1 MRKTTSV
8 LLSLLLVLTTVTL
21 DSHANSTC
29 TTVSYRNG
37 PGLCGDYPKECSPG
51 TDKLDLLWSN
61 SFGMD
66 IPAAPVTDGSK
77 IYICLPNAMV
87 YCYDAWTGKKIWQF
101 EAKDICGAESE
112 ERPAGIVTS
121 PAILD
126 GKLYFGTTCGKIIC
140 LSTDKGT
147 KLWQQHVSLRQF
159 ISPIVL
165 IDKYLLSVTD
175 DRTCE
180 CIDIST
186 GKYMWT
192 EPCIGNGFS
201 PPCAENGMMYLPYDN
216 GLKCFDIAKHERNN
230 YSGYGA
236 ASNRHVGI
244 PAIEGGRIYYASVEP
259 PLYSFH
265 ASSGS
270 YIWKQNYTVTTAIC
284 VTTDKLFF
292 GEEKGLTCADRSMG
306 QKLWQFETKAVPVAG
321 PVHCDGRV
329 YFGTADNMFY
339 CVNAEGKKLFSYKT
353 ESIINDTIICSNGQ
367 VFFTTKQGRLYCFG
381 PEGSS
386 KLPGKLVLTPLS
398 KKLVPGQSTLI
409 KADFID
415 RDGKPM
421 EETDLEWS
429 VSPQDAGKVENNTF
443 TAGNFAG
450 KATITAC
457 AGRAC
462 ESTVIEVLRASD
474 VVGYINVSPDSEK
487 IIESQPVQFQAK
499 AYDKTAK
506 VIQNTSFAWKVEP
519 QDSGTIDQNGL
530 FTPSNG
536 GKCKVYAS
544 IAEISGTYE
553 ANIVGIA
560 QIKVSPEDASVAFGK
575 SIQYLASAKDGTGND
590 ISGLKATWSIEPET
604 LGAIDKDGLF
614 TAGKTTGSGTII
626 ATVGKKSGK
635 TSIIV
640 TGQDTAPFSCDQTSL
655 DFGNL
660 EAGQSET
667 MKLTVTNNTKEEI
680 VVTASS
686 QTDWLKT
693 TPDKLVIEPSSS
705 LAFDVIASTVSK
717 PAGQLSSKIVLS
729 AKDFALDVPVKL
741 SVVKLSECFY
751 VTSNKLSGEVEPD
764 KTVILTVSV
773 GCGKSTPVKV
783 AITSSNKNV
792 TPKTATIG
800 ILKSAILEFEVS
812 TSGLKAGEKIEGS
825 ITLTP
830 SVESGCKTLSIPFR
844 LTARQKQVLI
854 WLQIGNSTAKIDGKE
869 TKLQVPPQ
877 VIKGNTMVPLRFI
890 AEAFGCKVDWN
901 SAEKKIT
908 ITRGSFEMVLWMDK
922 TTAKING
929 QDKVMKAP
937 PTSVKGSTLVPL
949 RFIAEAFGATVN
961 FNSKTQEID
970 ILWAPY

>member
-1 MRKTTSV
+1 MRKISLV
-8 LLSLLLVLTTVTL
+8 LLASLLILTTVTL
-21 DSHANSTC
+21 GSYTNSTC
-29 TTVSYRNG
+29 TTGSYRNG
-37 PGLCGDYPKECSPG
+37 PGLCGDYSKECSPG

-66 IPAAPVTDGSK
+66 IPAAPVTDGSRV
-77 IYICLPNAMV
+77 YVCLPNAMV
-87 YCYDAWTGKKIWQF
+87 YCYDAWTGKKIWQY

-112 ERPAGIVTS
+112 ERSAGIITS
-121 PAILD
+121 PALLD

-159 ISPIVL
+159 ISPVVL

-180 CIDIST
+180 CIDILT

-230 YSGYGA
+230 YAGYGA
-236 ASNRHVGI
+236 AGNRHVGI

-259 PLYSFH
+259 PLYSFN

-270 YIWKQNYTVTTAIC
+270 YIWKQNYTVTTAIS
-284 VTTDKLFF
+284 VTSDKLFF

-306 QKLWQFETKAVPVAG
+306 QKLWQFGTKAVPVAG

-339 CVNAEGKKLFSYKT
+339 CVNTEGKELFSYKT
-353 ESIINDTIICSNGQ
+353 ESIINDTIVCSNGQ
-367 VFFTTKQGRLYCFG
+367 IFFTTKQGRLYCFG
-381 PEGSS
+381 SEGSS

-398 KKLVPGQSTLI
+398 KKLVPGQSTHI
-409 KADFID
+409 NVDFID
-415 RDGKPM
+415 RNGKPM
-421 EETDLEWS
+421 EKTDLEWS

-443 TAGNFAG
+443 TAGSFAG

-462 ESTVIEVLRASD
+462 ESTIIEIQRASD
-474 VVGYINVSPDSEK
+474 AVGYINVSPDSER
-487 IIESQPVQFQAK
+487 IIESLPVQFQAK

-506 VIQNTSFAWKVEP
+506 VIQNIKFSWKVEP
-519 QDSGTIDQNGL
+519 QESGVIDQNGL

-536 GKCKVYAS
+536 GKCKIYAS
-544 IAEISGTYE
+544 ISEISGSYE
-553 ANIVGIA
+553 VIVVGIA
-560 QIKVSPEDASVAFGK
+560 QIKVSPDNASVAFGK
-575 SIQYLASAKDGTGND
+575 SIQYLASVKDDSGND
-590 ISGLKATWSIEPET
+590 ISGLKPNWSVKPES
-604 LGAIDKDGLF
+604 LGSINNDGLF
-614 TAGKTTGSGTII
+614 TT
-626 ATVGKKSGK
+626 GK
-635 TSIIV
+635 TSGNGIITAAIGKK
-640 TGQDTAPFSCDQTSL
+640 TGQASIVVTQQETAPLFCDVSLL

-660 EAGQSET
+660 EADQSKT
-667 MKLTVTNNTKEEI
+667 LKLTVTNNTNEEM
-680 VVTASS
+680 VVTALS
-686 QTDWLKT
+686 QANWLKT
-693 TPDKLVIEPSSS
+693 TPDKLVVKPSSS
-705 LAFDVIASTVSK
+705 LAFDVIASTASK
-717 PAGQLSSKIVLS
+717 PVGQLSSKIVLS
-729 AKDFALDVPVKL
+729 AKDFSLEIQAKL
-741 SVVKLSECFY
+741 TVVKLSECFY
-751 VTSNKLSGEVEPD
+751 VTSNNLSGEVELD
-764 KTVILTVSV
+764 KRVTLTASV
-773 GCGKSTPVKV
+773 GCGKATPIKV
-783 AITSSNKNV
+783 SITSSHKNV
-792 TPKTATIG
+792 TPKTMTID
-800 ILKSAILEFEVS
+800 ILKTATLKFEVS
-812 TSGLKAGEKIEGS
+812 TAGLNAGEKFEGT

-830 SVESGCKTLSIPFR
+830 SIESACKALSIPFS
-844 LTARQKQVLI
+844 LTVKQKQVLI
-854 WLQIGNSTAKIDGKE
+854 WLQIGNGTAKIDGKE

-890 AEAFGCKVDWN
+890 AEAFGCKVDWDG
-901 SAEKKIT
+901 AEKKIT

-922 TTAKING
+922 TTAKIDG
-929 QDKVMKAP
+929 QDKIMKVP

-970 ILWAPY
+970 ISWVP